1 MAAIVAAAKPE
12 VNAPVLKFS
21 GHTQVCTTL
30 CACLQRRNV
39 SRSLHLCI
47 LIA

>member
-12 VNAPVLKFS
+12 ANAPVLKFP

-30 CACLQRRNV
+30 CTWVQARDV
-39 SRSLHLCI
+39 SRSLYPCI
-47 LIA
+47 LMA